1 MLSHTDVDNS
11 QGKRDVPAQIPPRRW
26 VEGLKEFAAVI
37 AFLAFVLCLIVLGG
51 ME

>member
-11 QGKRDVPAQIPPRRW
+11 QGKLDVPAQIPPSRW
-26 VEGLKEFAAVI
+26 VEGLKEFAAVLG
-37 AFLAFVLCLIVLGG
+37 FLAFIVCLIILGG